1 MGSLIGKFLVDEWF
15 KMFALLG
22 FVMLLLSLTVKLQID
37 NLLVTLMGATFLFI
51 GVAEMAMRPYQE
63 ALKLDAMGQPIY
75 KVSGRM
81 RKRTAPG
88 IILYGIAIILF
99 TVTMYRLIKII

>member
-1 MGSLIGKFLVDEWF
+1 MGNLVGKFLIDEWF

-37 NLLVTLMGATFLFI
+37 NLLVTLVGSALLFI

-63 ALKLDAMGQPIY
+63 ILRLDGYGQPNY
-75 KVSGRM
+75 KISGRI
-81 RKRTAPG
+81 RKVTTPG
-88 IILYGIAIILF
+88 IILHGFAIIVFLAAI
-99 TVTMYRLIKII
+99 YRLIKII